1 MWRFLAQILFIAEV
15 MLCAADSPP
24 ISEET
29 LKRLSAA
36 GEQYVDEELK
46 GTLLGVK
53 QVKEMME
60 KKEEKHRH
68 LMDALRH
75 SSDKKKGVM
84 QLAKET
90 QQKLEEAEQQCQDLT
105 KSSFGECRP
114 CLEDS
119 CKAFYTSTCRRG
131 FASFS
136 FKVDEFFRKMA
147 TKLEDAEQV
156 HNKNEENSGGSV
168 AAENQ
173 VTEDKSNMELLQAEA
188 SFSELLSNISLLY
201 NQSIGLAKKMQ
212 PVFGHAFLETFATE
226 LQSSTL
232 STRGSSSGFLG
243 SVGLEHVLHSVLD
256 FGKSMVGGFSAP
268 VADLF
273 EEIKEA
279 EEYVQQSSRDTGS
292 FSAMGP
298 LQSGYMCRRL
308 RRQAS
313 ECWKLQDLCE
323 TCRDYLLNACP
334 SVQQLH
340 SEMEEMY
347 MLLNASLQ
355 QYDGRLQLVHR
366 HTADTQMWLS
376 SMHDKYGW
384 VSQLSN
390 STVDPHSIFS
400 VILVSPQQQI
410 KNNKPKADSSVTVS
424 VMDSAPVTILVPA
437 DLEVD
442 DPAFIQN
449 VAQEALTLYK
459 RQIKGME

>member
-1 MWRFLAQILFIAEV
+1 MSRFLVQILFITEV

-24 ISEET
+24 LNEET
-29 LKRLSAA
+29 LKKLSAA
-36 GEQYVDEELK
+36 GEQYVGEEIK
-46 GTLLGVK
+46 GTLFGVK

-75 SSDKKKGVM
+75 SSDKKKGAM

-90 QQKLEEAEQQCQDLT
+90 EQKLEEAEQQCQDLT

-119 CKAFYTSTCRRG
+119 CKAFYMSTCRRG
-131 FASFS
+131 FASFA
-136 FKVDEFFRKMA
+136 FKVEEFFRKLA
-147 TKLEDAEQV
+147 TKLDDTDQIQ
-156 HNKNEENSGGSV
+156 NKNEENSGGTV
-168 AAENQ
+168 LAENQ

-188 SFSELLSNISLLY
+188 LFSELLSNISLLY

-212 PVFGHAFLETFATE
+212 QVFGHSFLETFTME
-226 LQSSTL
+226 LQSSSL
-232 STRGSSSGFLG
+232 STSGSSAGFFG
-243 SVGLEHVLHSVLD
+243 SVGLEHVLHSVFD
-256 FGKSMVGGFSAP
+256 FGKNMLGDFSAP
-268 VADLF
+268 AADLF

-279 EEYVQQSSRDTGS
+279 EEYVQQSSRDTDL
-292 FSAMGP
+292 FSAMGQW
-298 LQSGYMCRRL
+298 QSGYMCRRL

-313 ECWKLQDLCE
+313 ECWKLRDLCE
-323 TCRDYLLNACP
+323 TCREDLLKACP

-347 MLLNASLQ
+347 MLLNASRQ
-355 QYDGRLQLVHR
+355 QYDSRLQLVHR
-366 HTADTQMWLS
+366 HTADTQRWLN

-390 STVDPHSIFS
+390 STVDQRS
-400 VILVSPQQQI
+400 VFTVIEVSPQQQM
-410 KNNKPKADSSVTVS
+410 KNNKPKADSSATVS
-424 VMDSAPVTILVPA
+424 IMDSAPVTILVPA
-437 DLEVD
+437 ELEMD
-442 DPAFIQN
+442 DPAFIQH